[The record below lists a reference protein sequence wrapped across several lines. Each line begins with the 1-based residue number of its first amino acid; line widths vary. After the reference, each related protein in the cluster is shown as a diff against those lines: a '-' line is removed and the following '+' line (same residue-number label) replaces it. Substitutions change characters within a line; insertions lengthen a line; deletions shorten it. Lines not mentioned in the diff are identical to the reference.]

1 MKMHSLSLI
10 VVEKG
15 FDHIYNRLE
24 EVVRKLDLNTD
35 INNND
40 NCYDNRNGNSNS
52 LSSRSSLSSK
62 LKDDKHTLTTST
74 IRLLCQIT
82 SDSTALAK
90 ACRTFG
96 GELIRRSLDEKDRLE
111 LKRLTKVEQR
121 FNGLS
126 TDAQVRMHQDMT
138 EHIDALMSA
147 CVDDGMEWSATT
159 VRGYARPGMNIVV
172 ERLEELLSFSNDL
185 NKEHRTLTHIV
196 AMRHICEKM
205 VQEFENAACTERK
218 DGLSSSTSHH
228 ITVPAICNFSSDIAL
243 LEAFSETCYGINNLK
258 EMFAE
263 PRQLCNLL
271 LSEDIESILDDD
283 IRMALYPSVKVDLLV
298 RVLKRYKPVV
308 NTTENGT
315 AASKLKSMMSN
326 LLKRKKN
333 DTKTN
338 RNHCDTIDSDIGDEG
353 IITLSYMTKKEADT
367 LAKKVEQKLL
377 QHGKHGKHG

>member
-1 MKMHSLSLI
+1 
-10 VVEKG
+10 
-15 FDHIYNRLE
+15 
-24 EVVRKLDLNTD
+24 
-35 INNND
+35 
-40 NCYDNRNGNSNS
+40 
-52 LSSRSSLSSK
+52 
-62 LKDDKHTLTTST
+62 
-74 IRLLCQIT
+74 
-82 SDSTALAK
+82 
-90 ACRTFG
+90 
-96 GELIRRSLDEKDRLE
+96 
-111 LKRLTKVEQR
+111 
-121 FNGLS
+121 
-126 TDAQVRMHQDMT
+126 
-138 EHIDALMSA
+138 MSA

-308 NTTENGT
+308 NNTENGT